1 MNNQYDDPSFFQA
14 YNEMPRSQ
22 KGLMAAGEWPQF
34 VSMLPD
40 LKDKTILDL
49 GCGYGWHCMYAAKQ
63 NARHVVG
70 IDASHRMIDQAI
82 KMHSHPNIVYQV
94 CDLTKYVYPIERFDV
109 VISNLVLHYIEDLDV
124 IYQNIYHTLKS
135 SGIFVMNIE
144 HPTFTAGIHEDWI
157 YDKQGNAL
165 YWPVDQYYYPGQRKT
180 LFLGKTVYKQHHT
193 LTQIVNGLL
202 KQGFIL
208 ETLQEVMPPKEWL
221 VQKEMKDEMRRPMML
236 LIRVKK

>member
-82 KMHSHPNIVYQV
+82 KIHSHPNIVYQV
-94 CDLTKYVYPIERFDV
+94 CDLTKYAYPIEQFDV

-124 IYQNIYHTLKS
+124 IYQNIYRTLKS

-144 HPTFTAGIHEDWI
+144 HPTFTAVSMKI
-157 YDKQGNAL
+157 
-165 YWPVDQYYYPGQRKT
+165 
-180 LFLGKTVYKQHHT
+180 
-193 LTQIVNGLL
+193 
-202 KQGFIL
+202 GFMINK
-208 ETLQEVMPPKEWL
+208 VMPYIGLWINIIIQGKGKLYFW
-221 VQKEMKDEMRRPMML
+221 
-236 LIRVKK
+236 VKLFTNNIIH